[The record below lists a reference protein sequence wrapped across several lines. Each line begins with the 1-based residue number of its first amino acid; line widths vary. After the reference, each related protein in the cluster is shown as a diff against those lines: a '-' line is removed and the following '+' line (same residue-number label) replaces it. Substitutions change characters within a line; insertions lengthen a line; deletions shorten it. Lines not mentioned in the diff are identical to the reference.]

1 MAVFSV
7 GNRIVEA
14 WGMPWGSDSW
24 KRERLPSS
32 GLVCSYLFEN
42 GSSPGMDSGPGG
54 LHLSVYGSPIVQ
66 PGKVG
71 AGIYFNSSWYMYSA
85 EVGSLLDS
93 LDEVSFSCFLKPS
106 ATTSSY
112 GAICGCL
119 TQYTYSGAILQQVN
133 DGVFRFFGCHD
144 TLNAGFTLPLNE
156 WSHVCAVLEGSVAKV
171 YVNGSLVAEDSCT
184 MSYYDSN
191 GAGFYMGKL
200 GYASI
205 YPKTMVDQLRVYGR
219 ALTQQEVLSLS
230 GEA

>member
-1 MAVFSV
+1 M
-7 GNRIVEA
+7 
-14 WGMPWGSDSW
+14 
-24 KRERLPSS
+24 
-32 GLVCSYLFEN
+32 
-42 GSSPGMDSGPGG
+42 
-54 LHLSVYGSPIVQ
+54 
-66 PGKVG
+66 
-71 AGIYFNSSWYMYSA
+71 
-85 EVGSLLDS
+85 
-93 LDEVSFSCFLKPS
+93 
-106 ATTSSY
+106 
-112 GAICGCL
+112 
-119 TQYTYSGAILQQVN
+119 N

-184 MSYYDSN
+184 MSYHDSN